1 MTALLAQSKVDAE
14 AKIARLVHEC
24 AQGISDHEGE
34 ALALAA
40 LWQVTSNVSEEFREA
55 RLLRPNV
62 ETLKVAPKPEQPK
75 LIRRLPKLGLLP
87 ISGPLPKP
95 PAQEKAAETNQEPQ
109 IDAALKVF
117 EEPQSKCEPVVPTG
131 FTQSPT
137 IAPVVADEGALC
149 LDPAAPFDNAQKL
162 VSLRAWHPGERIRTW
177 QFWQKSFWQWSGT
190 QWCEVDD
197 DTVRASIWHELNAAE
212 KVLKGGKLARYEPKM
227 SDVNATLDALKA
239 AVNLPT
245 SDENGMPGWFGEGQL
260 HISTRGLLDRTP
272 RFWSPNALDIA
283 YDPKAQAPARPLAKS
298 HLRTA

>member
-197 DTVRASIWHELNAAE
+197 RYRSCQH
-212 KVLKGGKLARYEPKM
+212 LAR
-227 SDVNATLDALKA
+227 TQRR
-239 AVNLPT
+239 
-245 SDENGMPGWFGEGQL
+245 GE
-260 HISTRGLLDRTP
+260 SAERR
-272 RFWSPNALDIA
+272 
-283 YDPKAQAPARPLAKS
+283 
-298 HLRTA
+298 